1 MVGLARKVV
10 IASKLKEARKA
21 EDALLREAQR
31 CGYSE
36 SAIFAIKLALEEGL
50 NNAIKHG
57 NGYDPDKVVQVD
69 FDVTPQQACITITD
83 EGPGFDPCEVPD
95 PTADENLERPC
106 GRGIMLM
113 RAYMDEVEYSGRGN
127 QVRLLK
133 HNR

>member
-31 CGYSE
+31 RGYSE
-36 SAIFAIKLALEEGL
+36 SAMFAIKLALEEGL

-57 NGYDPDKVVQVD
+57 NAYDPGKVVQVD
-69 FDVTPQQACITITD
+69 FDVTPQQASITITD
-83 EGPGFDPCEVPD
+83 QGEGFDPGAVPD

-113 RAYMDEVEYSGRGN
+113 RAYMDKVEYNRRGN

>member
-1 MVGLARKVV
+1 MVGLVRKVV
-10 IASKLKEARKA
+10 ISSKLTEARKA
-21 EDALLREAQR
+21 EDVLLSEVRR
-31 CGYSE
+31 YGYGD

-57 NGYDPDKVVQVD
+57 NAYDPDKLVELE
-69 FDVTPQQACITITD
+69 FDVTAQQAQITITD
-83 EGPGFDPCEVPD
+83 QGGGFNPDDVPD

-113 RAYMDEVEYSGRGN
+113 RAYMDKVEYNRRGN
-127 QVRLLK
+127 RVRLLK